1 MNNFARLIKS
11 SLIGLSCTLLL
22 ALSAIGAQAA
32 DADKPAV
39 TVFTNVKVFNGTDN
53 KLIDADVL
61 VEGNL
66 IKKVGKNLNADGAT
80 VIDGGWRQLCGHR
93 RLAGASRAGL
103 ACLSSISSWWSHGET
118 MMASGGVHA

>member
-1 MNNFARLIKS
+1 
-11 SLIGLSCTLLL
+11 
-22 ALSAIGAQAA
+22 
-32 DADKPAV
+32 
-39 TVFTNVKVFNGTDN
+39 VFTNVKVFNGTDN